1 MNESRVESKSLRLST
16 LDLKIMADKVVV
28 KAEKR
33 EDRGKND
40 ARRLRSAGKVPVIVY
55 GGGGESVAA
64 AADLKDLAAIL
75 RSDTGQ
81 NTIFTI
87 DMAGE
92 GANDV
97 IFHDR
102 QIDPIKGRLM
112 HADLRRLAKGE
123 KIEVTVPIHLIGEA
137 AGLIEEGA
145 VLNQQIREIKVLCE
159 PSKIPEFIE
168 VDVTNLETGES
179 IQVSDLKVAES
190 VEILE
195 LPESVV
201 ASIVVV
207 REEELE
213 PQTEEAAEPEIVGKD
228 GAETE
233 GEDK

>member
-1 MNESRVESKSLRLST
+1 MNLEPETKN
-16 LDLKIMADKVVV
+16 MADKVVV

-92 GANDV
+92 GTNDV

-102 QIDPIKGRLM
+102 QIDPIRGRLI

-123 KIEVTVPIHLIGEA
+123 KIEVTVSIHLVGEA
-137 AGLIEEGA
+137 AGLSEEGA
-145 VLNQQIREIKVLCE
+145 VLNQQLREIKVLCE

-168 VDVTNLETGES
+168 VDVTNLETGEFVH
-179 IQVSDLKVAES
+179 VSDLKVAEG

-195 LPESVV
+195 LPEAVV
-201 ASIVVV
+201 VSIVVV
-207 REEELE
+207 KEEELE
-213 PQTEEAAEPEIVGKD
+213 SQTEESAEPAIVGKESE
-228 GAETE
+228 ETE
-233 GEDK
+233 N

>member
-1 MNESRVESKSLRLST
+1 
-16 LDLKIMADKVVV
+16 MADKVVI

-64 AADLKDLAAIL
+64 VAELKDLAAIL

-123 KIEVTVPIHLIGEA
+123 KIEVTVPVHLVGEA
-137 AGLIEEGA
+137 VGLNEEGA
-145 VLNQQIREIKVLCE
+145 VLNHQIREIKVLCE

-168 VDVTNLETGES
+168 IDVTNLELGES
-179 IQVSDLKVAES
+179 VHVSDLKVDEG
-190 VEILE
+190 VEIHE

-201 ASIVVV
+201 ASVVIVK
-207 REEELE
+207 EEELE
-213 PQTEEAAEPEIVGKD
+213 PQPETAEPEIVGKE
-228 GAETE
+228 GEETE
-233 GEDK
+233 SEDK

>member
-1 MNESRVESKSLRLST
+1 
-16 LDLKIMADKVVV
+16 MADKVVI

-33 EDRGKND
+33 EGRGKND
-40 ARRLRSAGKVPVIVY
+40 AGRLRREGKVPVIVY
-55 GGGGESVAA
+55 GGGADTVAA
-64 AADLKDLAAIL
+64 VAELKDLAAIL

-92 GANDV
+92 GTNDV

-123 KIEVTVPIHLIGEA
+123 KIEVTIPIHLVGEPEET
-137 AGLIEEGA
+137 EEGG
-145 VLNQQIREIKVLCE
+145 VLTQQMREIKVLCV

-168 VDVTNLETGES
+168 VDVSNLKVGES
-179 IQVSDLKVAES
+179 VHVSDIKVEEG
-190 VEILE
+190 VEVHE

-201 ASIVVV
+201 ASVVFV
-207 REEELE
+207 KEPELE
-213 PQTEEAAEPEIVGKD
+213 PTPEEEITEPELIGDEEPGDKPGAVTEE
-228 GAETE
+228 
-233 GEDK
+233 EDVEKP